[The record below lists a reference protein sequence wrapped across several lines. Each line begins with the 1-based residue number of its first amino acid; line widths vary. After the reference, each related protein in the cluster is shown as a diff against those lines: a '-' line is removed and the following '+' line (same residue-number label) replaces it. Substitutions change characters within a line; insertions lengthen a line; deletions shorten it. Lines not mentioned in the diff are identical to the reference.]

1 MADNFEVI
9 AGHPTSHLIIHVPH
23 SARYIPEKVR
33 GGILLGDAD
42 LESEL
47 DEMTDSLTAEMVLH
61 ATANLVSPPT
71 LFINKYSSA
80 EQIEIWN
87 GFMHKRGWRD
97 AATEGLIRNR
107 EESGL
112 GHREDLV
119 TFFDLMDVEEGRA
132 P

>member
-71 LFINKYSSA
+71 LFINKYSRLVIDP
-80 EQIEIWN
+80 ERFPDEREIMN
-87 GFMHKRGWRD
+87 QVGMGAVYLKSSKG
-97 AATEGLIRNR
+97 E
-107 EESGL
+107 
-112 GHREDLV
+112 
-119 TFFDLMDVEEGRA
+119 
-132 P
+132 